1 MEGKKQK
8 INYIESI
15 NKHYFSSMNKKY
27 DENKLEFLLS
37 EDFLE
42 IVVIDFENWCKNE
55 MIFNG
60 NIFEYNFVI
69 NFIEEFKNKFVFV
82 DYKHY
87 TITIEDETIQFPRFE
102 IYTQMKEVLENYLI
116 TILYFKA
123 KGLWE

>member
-1 MEGKKQK
+1 
-8 INYIESI
+8 
-15 NKHYFSSMNKKY
+15 MNKKH

-37 EDFLE
+37 KDFLE
-42 IVVIDFENWCKNE
+42 IVVIDFEGWIKNE

-69 NFIEEFKNKFVFV
+69 KFIEEFKNKFVFV
-82 DYKHY
+82 DYKNY

-116 TILYFKA
+116 TILYFKVTV
-123 KGLWE
+123 LWE